1 MKLDMHLHS
10 SLSDDSK
17 MSVSEIVKIAKE
29 RGLSGVA
36 ITDHNAFSSHPAYD
50 DFYIIPA
57 CELSTDAGHLLVY
70 FLHEDICLK
79 LKKDKNDL
87 YHWRDVCTAAHDMGA
102 LVFLAHPFSPKKKHP
117 DGLYDTVD
125 GIEAYNARVAHS
137 SIKSANSDA
146 ATLAKALK
154 KPFSAG
160 SDAHSPAEIGA
171 AFFECNL
178 PNTDISSS
186 DFEARLK
193 AEILSRS
200 GKVFAGKA
208 PAHRVFKSK
217 FLIRLSRKQYKSAVK
232 YLLAFILM
240 CILLPFFK
248 NESGKYISIDTEE

>member
-1 MKLDMHLHS
+1 MKFDMHLHS

-29 RGLSGVA
+29 RGLDGIA
-36 ITDHNAFSSHPAYD
+36 ISDHNAFANHPAYN

-70 FLHEDICLK
+70 FLCEDICAR
-79 LKKDKNDL
+79 LKKDESGL
-87 YHWRDVCTAAHDMGA
+87 YHWRDVCNTAHDMGA

-117 DGLYDTVD
+117 DGLYDTID

-146 ATLAKALK
+146 VFLAKSLK

-160 SDAHSPAEIGA
+160 SDAHSPAEIGT
-171 AFFECNL
+171 AFFECDL
-178 PNTDISSS
+178 PDTDIASS
-186 DFEARLK
+186 DFSEKLK
-193 AEILSRS
+193 SAIMSQS
-200 GKVFAGKA
+200 GKIFAGKA

-217 FLIRLSRKQYKSAVK
+217 FLIRLSRRQYKSAIK
-232 YLLAFILM
+232 YFLAFMLM
-240 CILLPFFK
+240 CIIVPFKK
-248 NESGKYISIDTEE
+248 NESGKYITVDTEE